1 MGQVF
6 STEEELSRA
15 KETIGSLLY
24 DAMLEGGAVPDLGVV
39 HPLLLTNRDESP
51 DSRDRLQEQLQQ
63 VHRIATHIKIKCIQM
78 KMLHLL
84 S

>member
-6 STEEELSRA
+6 STEEELSHA

-24 DAMLEGGAVPDLGVV
+24 DAMLEGGAVPELGVV
-39 HPLLLTNRDESP
+39 HPLLLTNRNESP

-63 VHRIATHIKIKCIQM
+63 VHTTATHIQM
-78 KMLHLL
+78 YEMEMLLLL